1 MPFQNWNLP
10 VHFTVGGVY
19 NYQANVVGVNGCFT
33 TTSHII
39 TVHSPDKPYIYGQDS
54 LCSTDSVLLWVSP
67 TNYQYVWNTGATTD
81 SIIVHQSGTYKVLMI
96 NQWGCIDST
105 TKKVVYFAP
114 PIANAGH
121 DTTILVGNP
130 VTLNGSNSVGAN
142 YYEWSVSA
150 NTDTVTVYPSND
162 TTIRLIVK
170 NSHGC
175 YDIDSVTIHVV
186 QCRLPIVPNAFSP
199 NGDGLD
205 DVFKVLNVND
215 FETLNGLHIFN
226 RWGVEVFNTNIKTV
240 GWDGKYQGI
249 DQPIGA
255 YIYFVS
261 TTCNSTQ
268 YQTKGNVI
276 IIR

>member
-1 MPFQNWNLP
+1 M
-10 VHFTVGGVY
+10 
-19 NYQANVVGVNGCFT
+19 
-33 TTSHII
+33 
-39 TVHSPDKPYIYGQDS
+39 
-54 LCSTDSVLLWVSP
+54 
-67 TNYQYVWNTGATTD
+67 
-81 SIIVHQSGTYKVLMI
+81 
-96 NQWGCIDST
+96 
-105 TKKVVYFAP
+105 
-114 PIANAGH
+114 
-121 DTTILVGNP
+121 TI
-130 VTLNGSNSVGAN
+130 S
-142 YYEWSVSA
+142 
-150 NTDTVTVYPSND
+150 
-162 TTIRLIVK
+162 LIVK

-240 GWDGKYQGI
+240 GWDGKYQGV

-255 YIYFVS
+255 YVYFVS
-261 TTCNSTQ
+261 STCNSIQ